1 MSYLAKVTLLFV
13 VFVDLLGQGLV
24 FPIINSLIMEPSTSM
39 LPKDTSD
46 AVRHFDYGLIISV
59 FFLCWFFG
67 APYISKLSDVIGRKK
82 AILICL
88 FGALGGY
95 ALTIVALYAN
105 SFVLLILGR
114 AITGLTAGNQP
125 IAQAAMIDGSVDEE
139 DRNRN
144 MGYIITGVSFGL
156 VGGPIIG
163 GFLSDPILIG
173 DIANAKLP
181 FFACFALVAVAIA
194 LVLFT
199 FKDERDSA
207 AERDPFVFR
216 PAEFFELLWEM
227 KNHPLVLRLTAVF
240 LFFHIANLSFY
251 IFVDNYLT
259 SRFGYGTLGGSMVM
273 LTIGAALAFS
283 STFLVVPAQ
292 KLLSK
297 EAILAITFIV
307 WAVSAA
313 VFVALPVAVL
323 TFVPVFCF
331 YFVFGIAYP
340 TFLGLYSAA
349 VGDEEQGWVM
359 GITIAIFTLVAG
371 VISLLGGE
379 LIGLDLDLPFYG
391 VIFAALIALVV
402 MFLAWNKPDIKRLT
416 RKSGGRR

>member
-1 MSYLAKVTLLFV
+1 MSFLAKVTLLFV

-24 FPIINSLIMEPSTSM
+24 FPIINSLVMEPSTSM
-39 LPKDTSD
+39 LPQSTSD
-46 AVRHFDYGLIISV
+46 AMRHFDYGLIIGV

-67 APYISKLSDVIGRKK
+67 APYISKLSDVIGRKN

-95 ALTIVALYAN
+95 ALTIAALYLN
-105 SFVLLILGR
+105 SFLLLILGR

-125 IAQAAMIDGSVDEE
+125 IAQAAMIDGSTDDE

-156 VGGPIIG
+156 VGGPLLG
-163 GFLSDPILIG
+163 GLLSDPVLLG
-173 DIANAKLP
+173 DLASIKLP
-181 FFACFALVAVAIA
+181 FYACFV
-194 LVLFT
+194 LVLIAILLVVFS
-199 FKDERDSA
+199 FKDAHDAE
-207 AERDPFVFR
+207 AERQKFVFR
-216 PAEFFELLWEM
+216 PSEILELLWRIRKYPTVM
-227 KNHPLVLRLTAVF
+227 RLTVVF
-240 LFFHIANLSFY
+240 FFFHVANLSFY

-273 LTIGAALAFS
+273 LTIGIALAFS

-292 KLLSK
+292 KRFSK
-297 EAILAITFIV
+297 EAILGMTFTV

-313 VFVALPVAVL
+313 AFIASPSAIL
-323 TFVPVFCF
+323 TYVPVFCF
-331 YFVFGIAYP
+331 YFAFGIAYP

-349 VGDEEQGWVM
+349 VSDKEQGWVM
-359 GITIAIFTLVAG
+359 GVTIAVFTLVAG

-391 VIFAALIALVV
+391 VIIAALTALVV
-402 MFLAWNKPDIKRLT
+402 MFFTWNKPEIKALMRG
-416 RKSGGRR
+416 SGG

>member
-1 MSYLAKVTLLFV
+1 MSFLTKITLLFV

-46 AVRHFDYGLIISV
+46 AVRHFDYGLIIGV

-67 APYISKLSDVIGRKK
+67 APYISKLSDVIGRKN

-95 ALTIVALYAN
+95 ALTIAALYLN
-105 SFVLLILGR
+105 SFALLILGR

-125 IAQAAMIDGSVDEE
+125 IAQAAMIDGSVDDE

-163 GFLSDPILIG
+163 GFLSDPILLG
-173 DIANAKLP
+173 DLASIRLP
-181 FFACFALVAVAIA
+181 FYACFVLVLIAVLLVA
-194 LVLFT
+194 FF
-199 FKDERDSA
+199 FKDKHDRI
-207 AERDPFVFR
+207 AEQQPFVFR
-216 PAEFFELLWEM
+216 PMEIFELLWQITKYPIVM
-227 KNHPLVLRLTAVF
+227 RLTVVF

-292 KLLSK
+292 KRFSK
-297 EAILAITFIV
+297 EAILGTTFVVWALSAAAFVASPVAWLTFI
-307 WAVSAA
+307 
-313 VFVALPVAVL
+313 
-323 TFVPVFCF
+323 PVFCF

-349 VGDEEQGWVM
+349 VSDEEQGWVM
-359 GITIAIFTLVAG
+359 GVTIAVFTLVAG
-371 VISLLGGE
+371 IISLIGGE
-379 LIGLDLDLPFYG
+379 LIGLDLDLPFFG
-391 VIFAALIALVV
+391 VIIAAIVALIV
-402 MFLAWNKPDIKRLT
+402 MFIAWNKPEIRTLT
-416 RKSGGRR
+416 RRSDG

>member
-1 MSYLAKVTLLFV
+1 MSFFTKVTLLFV

-39 LPKDTSD
+39 LPKDTTD
-46 AVRHFDYGLIISV
+46 AVRHFDYGLIIGV

-67 APYISKLSDVIGRKK
+67 APYISKLSDVIGRKN

-95 ALTIVALYAN
+95 ALTIVALYMN
-105 SFVLLILGR
+105 SFILLILGR

-125 IAQAAMIDGSVDEE
+125 IAQAAMIDGSIDDE

-163 GFLSDPILIG
+163 GFLSDPILLG
-173 DIANAKLP
+173 SLASVKLP
-181 FFACFALVAVAIA
+181 FYACFVLIVIAVL
-194 LVLFT
+194 LVLF
-199 FKDERDSA
+199 FFQDKHDKV
-207 AERDPFVFR
+207 AEQQPFVFR
-216 PAEFFELLWEM
+216 PMEIFELLWQI
-227 KNHPLVLRLTAVF
+227 KNYPTVLRLTAVF

-259 SRFGYGTLGGSMVM
+259 SRFGYGTLGGSMMM
-273 LTIGAALAFS
+273 LTIGVALAFS

-292 KLLSK
+292 KRFSK
-297 EAILAITFIV
+297 EAILGTTFVV
-307 WAVSAA
+307 WAVSATA
-313 VFVALPVAVL
+313 FLAAPVALL
-323 TFVPVFCF
+323 TFAPVFCF
-331 YFVFGIAYP
+331 YFAFGIAYP

-349 VGDEEQGWVM
+349 VSDEEQGWIM
-359 GITIAIFTLVAG
+359 GVTIAVFTLVAG
-371 VISLLGGE
+371 VISLIGGE

-391 VIFAALIALVV
+391 VIIAALVALLV
-402 MFLAWNKPDIKRLT
+402 MFIAWNKPEIRALT
-416 RKSGGRR
+416 RKTGG

>member
-1 MSYLAKVTLLFV
+1 MSFFTKVTLLFV

-39 LPKDTSD
+39 LPKETTD
-46 AVRHFDYGLIISV
+46 AVRHFDYGLIIGV

-67 APYISKLSDVIGRKK
+67 APYISKLSDVIGRKN

-95 ALTIVALYAN
+95 ALTIAALYMN
-105 SFVLLILGR
+105 SFILLILGR

-125 IAQAAMIDGSVDEE
+125 IAQAAMIDGSVDDE

-163 GFLSDPILIG
+163 GFLSDPILLG
-173 DIANAKLP
+173 SLASVKLP
-181 FFACFALVAVAIA
+181 FYACFVLIVIAVLLVVFFFQDKHDKIA
-194 LVLFT
+194 
-199 FKDERDSA
+199 EQR
-207 AERDPFVFR
+207 PFVFR
-216 PAEFFELLWEM
+216 PMEIFELLWQI
-227 KNHPLVLRLTAVF
+227 KNYPTVLRLTAVF

-259 SRFGYGTLGGSMVM
+259 SRFGYGTLGGSMMM
-273 LTIGAALAFS
+273 LTIGVALAFS

-292 KLLSK
+292 KRFSK
-297 EAILAITFIV
+297 EAILGTTFVVWAISAAAFVASPVALLTFI
-307 WAVSAA
+307 
-313 VFVALPVAVL
+313 
-323 TFVPVFCF
+323 PVFCF

-349 VGDEEQGWVM
+349 VSDEEQGWIM
-359 GITIAIFTLVAG
+359 GVTIAVFTLVAG
-371 VISLLGGE
+371 VISLIGGE

-391 VIFAALIALVV
+391 VIIAALVALIV
-402 MFLAWNKPDIKRLT
+402 MFITWNKPEIRALT
-416 RKSGGRR
+416 RKAGG

>member
-1 MSYLAKVTLLFV
+1 MSFFAKVTMLFV

-24 FPIINSLIMEPSTSM
+24 FPILNSLIMEPGTSM
-39 LPKDTSD
+39 LAKDTTD
-46 AVRHFDYGLIISV
+46 ATRHFNYGLIIGI

-67 APYISKLSDVIGRKK
+67 APYISKLSDVIGRKN

-95 ALTIVALYAN
+95 ALTIAALYLN
-105 SFVLLILGR
+105 SFLLLILGR

-125 IAQAAMIDGSVDEE
+125 IAQAAMIDGSVDDE

-163 GFLSDPILIG
+163 GILSDPTILG
-173 DIANAKLP
+173 SVASVKLP
-181 FFACFALVAVAIA
+181 FYACFVLVMIAIF
-194 LVLFT
+194 LVLT
-199 FKDERDSA
+199 CFKDQHDKV
-207 AERDPFVFR
+207 AERQPFVFR
-216 PAEFFELLWEM
+216 PAEIFELLWQI
-227 KNHPLVLRLTAVF
+227 KNYPIVVRLTVVF
-240 LFFHIANLSFY
+240 FFFHIANLSFY

-259 SRFGYGTLGGSMVM
+259 SKFGYGTFGGSMVM
-273 LTIGAALAFS
+273 LTIGVALAFS

-292 KLLSK
+292 KRFSK
-297 EAILAITFIV
+297 EAILGTTFVV
-307 WAVSAA
+307 WAVSAGA
-313 VFVALPVAVL
+313 FVASPVAIL
-323 TFVPVFCF
+323 TFIPVFCF

-359 GITIAIFTLVAG
+359 GVTIAIFTLVAG

-379 LIGLDLDLPFYG
+379 LIGLDLDIPFFG
-391 VIFAALIALVV
+391 VIAAAIIALVV
-402 MFLAWNKPDIKRLT
+402 MFLAWNKPEIKTLT
-416 RKSGGRR
+416 RVSGG

>member
-1 MSYLAKVTLLFV
+1 MSFFTKVTLLFV

-39 LPKDTSD
+39 LPKGTSD
-46 AVRHFDYGLIISV
+46 AVRHFDYGLIIGV

-67 APYISKLSDVIGRKK
+67 APYISKLSDVIGRKN

-95 ALTIVALYAN
+95 ALTIAALYMN
-105 SFVLLILGR
+105 SFILLILGR

-125 IAQAAMIDGSVDEE
+125 IAQAAMIDGSVDDE

-163 GFLSDPILIG
+163 GFLSDPILLG
-173 DIANAKLP
+173 SLASVKLP
-181 FFACFALVAVAIA
+181 FYACFVLIVIAVLLVIFFFQDKHDKIA
-194 LVLFT
+194 
-199 FKDERDSA
+199 EQR
-207 AERDPFVFR
+207 PFVFR
-216 PAEFFELLWEM
+216 PMEIFELLWQI
-227 KNHPLVLRLTAVF
+227 KNYPTVLRLTAVF

-259 SRFGYGTLGGSMVM
+259 SRFGYGTLGGSMMM
-273 LTIGAALAFS
+273 LTIGVALAFS

-292 KLLSK
+292 KRFSK
-297 EAILAITFIV
+297 EAILGTTFVVWAISAAAFVASPIALLTFI
-307 WAVSAA
+307 
-313 VFVALPVAVL
+313 
-323 TFVPVFCF
+323 PVFCF
-331 YFVFGIAYP
+331 YFVFGISYP

-349 VGDEEQGWVM
+349 VSDEEQGWIM
-359 GITIAIFTLVAG
+359 GVTIAVFTLVAG
-371 VISLLGGE
+371 VISLIGGE

-391 VIFAALIALVV
+391 VIIAALVALIV
-402 MFLAWNKPDIKRLT
+402 MFITWNKPEIRALT
-416 RKSGGRR
+416 RKTGG

>member
-1 MSYLAKVTLLFV
+1 MPFLAKVTMLFV

-39 LPKDTSD
+39 LPKDTTD
-46 AVRHFDYGLIISV
+46 AVRHFNYGLIIGI

-67 APYISKLSDVIGRKK
+67 APYISKLSDVIGRKN

-95 ALTIVALYAN
+95 ALTIAALYLN
-105 SFVLLILGR
+105 SFLLLILGR

-125 IAQAAMIDGSVDEE
+125 IAQAAMIDGSVDDE

-163 GFLSDPILIG
+163 GFLSDPVILG
-173 DIANAKLP
+173 SLASVKLP
-181 FFACFALVAVAIA
+181 FFACFALVAVAIL
-194 LVLFT
+194 LVVSC
-199 FKDERDSA
+199 FKDKHDVE
-207 AERDPFVFR
+207 AERKPFVFR
-216 PAEFFELLWEM
+216 PAEIFELLWQI
-227 KNHPLVLRLTAVF
+227 KNYPVVLRLTFVF
-240 LFFHIANLSFY
+240 FFFHIANLSFY

-259 SRFGYGTLGGSMVM
+259 SRFGYGTFGGSMVM
-273 LTIGAALAFS
+273 LTIGVALAFS
-283 STFLVVPAQ
+283 STFLVVPVQ
-292 KLLSK
+292 KRFSK
-297 EAILAITFIV
+297 EAILGTTFVV

-313 VFVALPVAVL
+313 AFVASPIAIL
-323 TFVPVFCF
+323 TFIPVFCF

-340 TFLGLYSAA
+340 TFLGLYAAA
-349 VGDEEQGWVM
+349 VDDEEQGWVM

-371 VISLLGGE
+371 VISLIGGE
-379 LIGLDLDLPFYG
+379 LIGLNLDIPFFG
-391 VIFAALIALVV
+391 VIIAAIIALVV
-402 MFLAWNKPDIKRLT
+402 MFLSWNKPEIRALT
-416 RKSGGRR
+416 RISGG

>member
-1 MSYLAKVTLLFV
+1 MSFFAKVTLLFV

-24 FPIINSLIMEPSTSM
+24 FPILNSLIMEPGTGL
-39 LPKDTSD
+39 LPKDTSE
-46 AVRHFDYGLIISV
+46 AARHFDYGLIIGV

-88 FGALGGY
+88 FGALVGY
-95 ALTIVALYAN
+95 GLTIVALYLN
-105 SFVLLILGR
+105 SFLLMILGR

-125 IAQAAMIDGSVDEE
+125 IAQAAMIDGSVDDE

-156 VGGPIIG
+156 VGGPLIG
-163 GFLSDPILIG
+163 GLLSDPVLIG
-173 DIANAKLP
+173 SIASVKLP
-181 FFACFALVAVAIA
+181 FYACFV
-194 LVLFT
+194 LVLIAIVLVIT
-199 FKDERDSA
+199 SFKDQHD
-207 AERDPFVFR
+207 AEETGTFVFR
-216 PAEFFELLWEM
+216 PAEIFELLLRIG
-227 KNHPLVLRLTAVF
+227 KYPLVLRLTIVF
-240 LFFHIANLSFY
+240 FFFHIANLSFY

-292 KLLSK
+292 KRFSK
-297 EAILAITFIV
+297 EAILGITFTV
-307 WAVSAA
+307 WAVSAGA
-313 VFVALPVAVL
+313 FVAAPAAWMTYLPI
-323 TFVPVFCF
+323 FCF

-349 VGDEEQGWVM
+349 VSDEEQGWVM
-359 GITIAIFTLVAG
+359 GVTIAVFTLVAG

-391 VIFAALIALVV
+391 VIIAAVVALVV
-402 MFLAWNKPDIKRLT
+402 MFLAWNKPEIKALT
-416 RKSGGRR
+416 RRNAG

>member
-1 MSYLAKVTLLFV
+1 MSFFAKVTMLFV

-39 LPKDTSD
+39 LPTDTTD
-46 AVRHFDYGLIISV
+46 AMRHFNYGLIIGI

-67 APYISKLSDVIGRKK
+67 APYISKLSDVIGRKN

-95 ALTIVALYAN
+95 ALTIAALYAN

-125 IAQAAMIDGSVDEE
+125 IAQAAMIDGSTDDE

-163 GFLSDPILIG
+163 GFLSDPAIIG
-173 DIANAKLP
+173 SIASVKLP
-181 FFACFALVAVAIA
+181 FFACFVLVAIA
-194 LVLFT
+194 ILLVLAC
-199 FKDERDSA
+199 FKDRHDKI
-207 AERDPFVFR
+207 AERQPFVFR
-216 PAEFFELLWEM
+216 PAEIFELLWQI
-227 KNHPLVLRLTAVF
+227 KNYPVVMRLTAVF
-240 LFFHIANLSFY
+240 FFFHIANLSFY

-259 SRFGYGTLGGSMVM
+259 SRFGYGTFGGSMVM

-292 KLLSK
+292 KRFSK
-297 EAILAITFIV
+297 EAILGTTFVVWAISAAAFVASPVAILTFI
-307 WAVSAA
+307 
-313 VFVALPVAVL
+313 
-323 TFVPVFCF
+323 PVFCF

-359 GITIAIFTLVAG
+359 GVTIAIFTLVAG
-371 VISLLGGE
+371 VISLIGGE
-379 LIGLDLDLPFYG
+379 LIGLDLDIPFFG
-391 VIFAALIALVV
+391 VIIAAIVALVV
-402 MFLAWNKPDIKRLT
+402 MFLAWNKPEIKALT
-416 RKSGGRR
+416 RVSGD

>member
-1 MSYLAKVTLLFV
+1 MSFLTKVTLLFV

-24 FPIINSLIMEPSTSM
+24 FPIINSLIMEPTTSM

-46 AVRHFDYGLIISV
+46 AVRHFDYGLIIGV

-67 APYISKLSDVIGRKK
+67 APYISKLSDVIGRKN

-95 ALTIVALYAN
+95 ALTIAALYLN
-105 SFVLLILGR
+105 SFGLLILGR

-125 IAQAAMIDGSVDEE
+125 IAQAAMIDGSVDDE

-163 GFLSDPILIG
+163 GFLSDPILLGDFASIRLPFYACFVLVLIAVLLVVFFFKDQRD
-173 DIANAKLP
+173 DIAEKQ
-181 FFACFALVAVAIA
+181 
-194 LVLFT
+194 T
-199 FKDERDSA
+199 
-207 AERDPFVFR
+207 FVFR
-216 PAEFFELLWEM
+216 PMEIFELLWQITKYPVVM
-227 KNHPLVLRLTAVF
+227 RITAVF

-259 SRFGYGTLGGSMVM
+259 SRFGYGTLGGSMIM

-292 KLLSK
+292 KRFSK
-297 EAILAITFIV
+297 EAILGTTFVVWALSAAAFVASPVALLTFI
-307 WAVSAA
+307 
-313 VFVALPVAVL
+313 
-323 TFVPVFCF
+323 PVFCF
-331 YFVFGIAYP
+331 YFVFGVAYP

-349 VGDEEQGWVM
+349 VSDEEQGWIM
-359 GITIAIFTLVAG
+359 GVTIAVFTLVAG

-391 VIFAALIALVV
+391 VIIAALIALLV
-402 MFLAWNKPDIKRLT
+402 MFIAWNKPEIKSLT
-416 RKSGGRR
+416 RRSGD

>member
-1 MSYLAKVTLLFV
+1 MPFLAKVTMLFV

-39 LPKDTSD
+39 LPRDTTD
-46 AVRHFDYGLIISV
+46 AVRHFNYGLIIGV

-67 APYISKLSDVIGRKK
+67 APYISKLSDVIGRKN

-95 ALTIVALYAN
+95 ALTIAALYMN
-105 SFVLLILGR
+105 SFLLLILGR

-125 IAQAAMIDGSVDEE
+125 IAQAAMVDGSVDDE

-163 GFLSDPILIG
+163 GFLSDPILLG
-173 DIANAKLP
+173 SIASIKLP
-181 FFACFALVAVAIA
+181 FYASFVLVAFAIFM
-194 LVLFT
+194 VLTF
-199 FKDERDSA
+199 FKDQHDQV
-207 AERDPFVFR
+207 AERQPFVFR
-216 PAEFFELLWEM
+216 PAEIFESLWLIKNYPIVVRITVVFF
-227 KNHPLVLRLTAVF
+227 
-240 LFFHIANLSFY
+240 FFHIANLSFY

-292 KLLSK
+292 KRFSK
-297 EAILAITFIV
+297 EAILGITFVV
-307 WAVSAA
+307 WAISGAA
-313 VFVALPVAVL
+313 FVASPVAIL
-323 TFVPVFCF
+323 TFIPVFCF

-349 VGDEEQGWVM
+349 VNDEEQGWIM
-359 GITIAIFTLVAG
+359 GVTIAVFTLIAG
-371 VISLLGGE
+371 IISLIGGE
-379 LIGLDLDLPFYG
+379 LIGLNLDIPFYV
-391 VIFAALIALVV
+391 VIVAALIALLV
-402 MFLAWNKPDIKRLT
+402 MFLAWNKPELKALT
-416 RKSGGRR
+416 RKSGG

>member
-1 MSYLAKVTLLFV
+1 MSVLAKVTLLFV

-24 FPIINSLIMEPSTSM
+24 FPILNSLIMEPGTG
-39 LPKDTSD
+39 LLAKDTTQ
-46 AVRHFDYGLIISV
+46 AMRHFDYGLIIGV

-88 FGALGGY
+88 FGALVGY
-95 ALTIVALYAN
+95 GLTIVALYLN
-105 SFVLLILGR
+105 SFLLMILGR

-125 IAQAAMIDGSVDEE
+125 IAQAAMIDGSTDDE

-156 VGGPIIG
+156 VGGPLLG
-163 GFLSDPILIG
+163 GLLSDPVLIG
-173 DIANAKLP
+173 DIASIKLP
-181 FFACFALVAVAIA
+181 FFACFVLVAIA
-194 LVLFT
+194 ILLVVTTFQDKHDAEEQGT
-199 FKDERDSA
+199 FK
-207 AERDPFVFR
+207 FR
-216 PAEFFELLWEM
+216 PAEIFELLWRITKYPRVM
-227 KNHPLVLRLTAVF
+227 RLTVVF
-240 LFFHIANLSFY
+240 FFFHIANLSFY

-273 LTIGAALAFS
+273 LTIGIALAFS

-292 KLLSK
+292 KRFSK
-297 EAILAITFIV
+297 EAILGMTFLV
-307 WAVSAA
+307 WALSAA
-313 VFVALPVAVL
+313 AFVASPAAWMTYL
-323 TFVPVFCF
+323 PVFCF
-331 YFVFGIAYP
+331 YFAFGIAYP

-349 VGDEEQGWVM
+349 VGDAEQGWVM
-359 GITIAIFTLVAG
+359 GVTIAVFTLVAG

-391 VIFAALIALVV
+391 VIIAAVIALVV
-402 MFLAWNKPDIKRLT
+402 MFLAWNKPEIKKLT
-416 RKSGGRR
+416 RRNAG

>member
-1 MSYLAKVTLLFV
+1 MSFFAKVTMLFV

-24 FPIINSLIMEPSTSM
+24 FPIINSLIMEPGTSM
-39 LPKDTSD
+39 LPTDTTD
-46 AVRHFDYGLIISV
+46 TMRHFNYGLIIGI

-67 APYISKLSDVIGRKK
+67 APYISKLSDVIGRKN

-95 ALTIVALYAN
+95 ALTIAALYAN

-125 IAQAAMIDGSVDEE
+125 IAQAAMIDGSTDDE

-163 GFLSDPILIG
+163 GFLSDPAIIG
-173 DIANAKLP
+173 SIASVKLP
-181 FFACFALVAVAIA
+181 FFACFVLVAIA
-194 LVLFT
+194 ILLVLAC
-199 FKDERDSA
+199 FKDRHDKI
-207 AERDPFVFR
+207 AERQPFVFR
-216 PAEFFELLWEM
+216 PAEIFELLWQI
-227 KNHPLVLRLTAVF
+227 KNYPVVMRLTAVF
-240 LFFHIANLSFY
+240 FFFHIANLSFY

-259 SRFGYGTLGGSMVM
+259 SRFGYGTFGGSMVM

-283 STFLVVPAQ
+283 STFLVVPVQ
-292 KLLSK
+292 KRFSK
-297 EAILAITFIV
+297 EAILGTTFVVWAISAAAFVASPVAILTFI
-307 WAVSAA
+307 
-313 VFVALPVAVL
+313 
-323 TFVPVFCF
+323 PVFCF

-359 GITIAIFTLVAG
+359 GVTIAIFTLVAG
-371 VISLLGGE
+371 VISLIGGE
-379 LIGLDLDLPFYG
+379 LIGLDLDIPFFG
-391 VIFAALIALVV
+391 VIIAAIVALVV
-402 MFLAWNKPDIKRLT
+402 MFLAWNKPEIKALT
-416 RKSGGRR
+416 RVSGD

>member
-1 MSYLAKVTLLFV
+1 MSFLAKVTLLFV

-24 FPIINSLIMEPSTSM
+24 FPIINSLVMEPSTSM
-39 LPKDTSD
+39 LPHSTSD
-46 AVRHFDYGLIISV
+46 AMRHFDYGLIIGV

-67 APYISKLSDVIGRKK
+67 APYISKLSDVIGRKN

-95 ALTIVALYAN
+95 ALTIAALYLN
-105 SFVLLILGR
+105 SFLLLVLGR

-125 IAQAAMIDGSVDEE
+125 IAQAAMIDGSTDDE

-156 VGGPIIG
+156 VGGPLLG
-163 GFLSDPILIG
+163 GLLSDPVLLG
-173 DIANAKLP
+173 DLASIKLP
-181 FFACFALVAVAIA
+181 FYACFV
-194 LVLFT
+194 LVLIAILLVVFS
-199 FKDERDSA
+199 FKDAHDAE
-207 AERDPFVFR
+207 AERQKFVFR
-216 PAEFFELLWEM
+216 PSEILELLWRIRKYPTVM
-227 KNHPLVLRLTAVF
+227 RLTVVF
-240 LFFHIANLSFY
+240 FFFHVANLSFY

-273 LTIGAALAFS
+273 LTIGIALAFS

-292 KLLSK
+292 KRFSK
-297 EAILAITFIV
+297 EAILGMTFTV

-313 VFVALPVAVL
+313 AFIASPSAIP
-323 TFVPVFCF
+323 TYVPVFCF
-331 YFVFGIAYP
+331 YFAFGIAYP

-349 VGDEEQGWVM
+349 VSDKEQGWVM
-359 GITIAIFTLVAG
+359 GVTIAVFTLVAG

-391 VIFAALIALVV
+391 VIIAALTALVV
-402 MFLAWNKPDIKRLT
+402 MFFAWNKPEIKALMRG
-416 RKSGGRR
+416 SGG

>member
-1 MSYLAKVTLLFV
+1 MSFFAKVTMLFV

-24 FPIINSLIMEPSTSM
+24 FPIINSLIMEPGTSM
-39 LPKDTSD
+39 LPTDTTD
-46 AVRHFDYGLIISV
+46 AMRHFNYGLIIGI

-67 APYISKLSDVIGRKK
+67 APYISKLSDVIGRKN

-95 ALTIVALYAN
+95 ALTIAALSAN

-125 IAQAAMIDGSVDEE
+125 IAQAAMIDGSTDDE

-163 GFLSDPILIG
+163 GFLSDPAIIG
-173 DIANAKLP
+173 SIASVKLP
-181 FFACFALVAVAIA
+181 FFACFVLVAIA
-194 LVLFT
+194 ILLVLAC
-199 FKDERDSA
+199 FKDRHDKI
-207 AERDPFVFR
+207 AERQPFVFR
-216 PAEFFELLWEM
+216 PAEIFELLWQI
-227 KNHPLVLRLTAVF
+227 KNYPVVMRLTAVF
-240 LFFHIANLSFY
+240 FFFHIANLSFY

-259 SRFGYGTLGGSMVM
+259 SRFGYGTFGGSMVM

-292 KLLSK
+292 KRFSK
-297 EAILAITFIV
+297 EAILGTTFVVWAISAAAFVASPVAILTFI
-307 WAVSAA
+307 
-313 VFVALPVAVL
+313 
-323 TFVPVFCF
+323 PVFCF

-359 GITIAIFTLVAG
+359 GVTIAIFTLVAG
-371 VISLLGGE
+371 VISLIGGE
-379 LIGLDLDLPFYG
+379 LIGLDLDIPFFG
-391 VIFAALIALVV
+391 VIIAAIVALVV
-402 MFLAWNKPDIKRLT
+402 MFLAWNKPEIKALT
-416 RKSGGRR
+416 RVSGD

>member
-1 MSYLAKVTLLFV
+1 MTVLARITLLFV

-24 FPIINSLIMEPSTSM
+24 FPIINSLVMEPTTSM
-39 LPKDTSD
+39 LPKDSSD
-46 AVRHFDYGLIISV
+46 AARHFDYGLVIGV

-95 ALTIVALYAN
+95 ALTIAALFLN

-125 IAQAAMIDGSVDEE
+125 IAQAAMIDGSTDEE

-156 VGGPIIG
+156 VGGPILG
-163 GFLSDPILIG
+163 GFLSDPDVLGSLASI
-173 DIANAKLP
+173 KMP
-181 FFACFALVAVAIA
+181 FYASLALVAIAIA
-194 LVLFT
+194 LVLT
-199 FKDERDSA
+199 SFKEPEDSGA
-207 AERDPFVFR
+207 VRPPFVFR
-216 PAEFFELLWEM
+216 PAEIFELLWQIRDYPKVM
-227 KNHPLVLRLTAVF
+227 RLTTVF
-240 LFFHIANLSFY
+240 VFFHIANLSFY

-273 LTIGAALAFS
+273 LTIGVALAFS

-292 KLLSK
+292 KRLSK

-307 WAVSAA
+307 WALSAAAFVSAPS
-313 VFVALPVAVL
+313 ALL
-323 TFVPVFCF
+323 TYIPVFCF

-349 VGDEEQGWVM
+349 VSDKEQGWVM
-359 GITIAIFTLVAG
+359 GVTIAVFTLVAG

-391 VIFAALIALVV
+391 VIAAALIALLV
-402 MFLAWNKPDIKRLT
+402 MFLAWSGPEIRTLT
-416 RKSGGRR
+416 RKNGG

>member
-1 MSYLAKVTLLFV
+1 MSFFTKVTLLFV

-39 LPKDTSD
+39 LPKGTSD
-46 AVRHFDYGLIISV
+46 AVRHFDYGLIIGV

-67 APYISKLSDVIGRKK
+67 APYISKLSDVIGRKN

-95 ALTIVALYAN
+95 ALTIAALYMN
-105 SFVLLILGR
+105 SFILLILGR

-125 IAQAAMIDGSVDEE
+125 IAQAAMIDGSVDDE

-163 GFLSDPILIG
+163 GFLSDPILLG
-173 DIANAKLP
+173 SLASVKLP
-181 FFACFALVAVAIA
+181 FYACFVLIVIAVLLVIFFFQDKHDKIA
-194 LVLFT
+194 
-199 FKDERDSA
+199 EQR
-207 AERDPFVFR
+207 PFVFR
-216 PAEFFELLWEM
+216 PMEIFELLWQI
-227 KNHPLVLRLTAVF
+227 KNYPTVLRLTAVF

-259 SRFGYGTLGGSMVM
+259 SRFGYGTLGGSMMM
-273 LTIGAALAFS
+273 LTIGVALAFS

-292 KLLSK
+292 KRFSK
-297 EAILAITFIV
+297 EAILGTTFVV

-313 VFVALPVAVL
+313 AFVASPVALL
-323 TFVPVFCF
+323 TFIPVFCF

-349 VGDEEQGWVM
+349 VSDEEQGWIM
-359 GITIAIFTLVAG
+359 GVTIAVFTLVAG
-371 VISLLGGE
+371 VISLIGGE

-391 VIFAALIALVV
+391 VIVAALVALIV
-402 MFLAWNKPDIKRLT
+402 MFITWNKPEIRALT
-416 RKSGGRR
+416 RKSGS

>member
-1 MSYLAKVTLLFV
+1 MSFLAKVTLLFV

-24 FPIINSLIMEPSTSM
+24 FPIINSLIMDPGTSM
-39 LPKDTSD
+39 LAKDTAD
-46 AVRHFDYGLIISV
+46 ATRHFDYGLIIGV

-67 APYISKLSDVIGRKK
+67 APYISKLSDVIGRKN

-95 ALTIVALYAN
+95 ALTIAALYVN
-105 SFVLLILGR
+105 SFLLLILGR

-125 IAQAAMIDGSVDEE
+125 IAQAAMIDGSTDDE

-163 GFLSDPILIG
+163 GFLSDPVVFG
-173 DIANAKLP
+173 SIASVKTP
-181 FFACFALVAVAIA
+181 FYACFGLVAVAIL
-194 LVLFT
+194 LVF
-199 FKDERDSA
+199 FAFRDEHDRQ
-207 AERDPFVFR
+207 AERQPFVFR
-216 PAEFFELLWEM
+216 PAEIFELLWQVT
-227 KNHPLVLRLTAVF
+227 KYPKVARLTIVF
-240 LFFHIANLSFY
+240 FLFHIANMSFY

-273 LTIGAALAFS
+273 LTIGVALAFS

-297 EAILAITFIV
+297 EAILTITFIV

-313 VFVALPVAVL
+313 AFLASPVAIL
-323 TFVPVFCF
+323 TFIPVFCF

-340 TFLGLYSAA
+340 TFLGLYSAS
-349 VGDEEQGWVM
+349 VSDEEQGWVM
-359 GITIAIFTLVAG
+359 GVTIAVFTLDAG
-371 VISLLGGE
+371 IISLLGGE
-379 LIGLDLDLPFYG
+379 LIGIDLDLPFYG
-391 VIFAALIALVV
+391 VIVMAILALIV
-402 MFLAWNKPDIKRLT
+402 MFLAWNKPEIKALT
-416 RKSGGRR
+416 RKSGG

>member
-1 MSYLAKVTLLFV
+1 MLFV

-39 LPKDTSD
+39 LPKDTTD
-46 AVRHFDYGLIISV
+46 AVRHFNYGLIIGV

-67 APYISKLSDVIGRKK
+67 APYISKLSDVIGRKN

-95 ALTIVALYAN
+95 ALTIAALYMN
-105 SFVLLILGR
+105 SFILLILGR

-125 IAQAAMIDGSVDEE
+125 IAQAAMVDGSVDDE

-163 GFLSDPILIG
+163 GFLSDPILLG
-173 DIANAKLP
+173 SIASIKLP
-181 FFACFALVAVAIA
+181 FYASFVLVAFAIFM
-194 LVLFT
+194 VLTF
-199 FKDERDSA
+199 FKDQHDKV
-207 AERDPFVFR
+207 AERQPFVFR
-216 PAEFFELLWEM
+216 PAEIFESLWLIKNYPIVVRITVVFF
-227 KNHPLVLRLTAVF
+227 
-240 LFFHIANLSFY
+240 FFHIANLSFY

-292 KLLSK
+292 KRFSK
-297 EAILAITFIV
+297 EAILGITFVV
-307 WAVSAA
+307 WAISGAA
-313 VFVALPVAVL
+313 FVAAPVAIL
-323 TFVPVFCF
+323 TFIPVFCF

-349 VGDEEQGWVM
+349 VNDEEQGWIM
-359 GITIAIFTLVAG
+359 GVTIAVFTLIAG
-371 VISLLGGE
+371 IISLIGGE
-379 LIGLDLDLPFYG
+379 LIGLNLDIPFYV
-391 VIFAALIALVV
+391 VIVAALIALLV
-402 MFLAWNKPDIKRLT
+402 MFLAWNKPEIKALT
-416 RKSGGRR
+416 RRSGD

>member
-1 MSYLAKVTLLFV
+1 MPFLAKVTMLFV

-24 FPIINSLIMEPSTSM
+24 FPIINSLVMEPTTSM
-39 LPKDTSD
+39 LPKDTTD
-46 AVRHFDYGLIISV
+46 AVRHFNYGLIIGV

-67 APYISKLSDVIGRKK
+67 APYISKLSDVIGRKN

-95 ALTIVALYAN
+95 ALTIAALYLN
-105 SFVLLILGR
+105 SFLLLILGR

-125 IAQAAMIDGSVDEE
+125 IAQAAMVDGSVDDE

-163 GFLSDPILIG
+163 GFLSDPIILGSVASI
-173 DIANAKLP
+173 KLP
-181 FFACFALVAVAIA
+181 FYASFALVAFAIFM
-194 LVLFT
+194 VLFF
-199 FKDERDSA
+199 FKDQHDQI
-207 AERDPFVFR
+207 AERQPFVFR
-216 PAEFFELLWEM
+216 PAEIFESLWLIR
-227 KNHPLVLRLTAVF
+227 NYPIVVRITAVF
-240 LFFHIANLSFY
+240 FFFHIANLSFY

-292 KLLSK
+292 KCFSK
-297 EAILAITFIV
+297 EAILGITFVV
-307 WAVSAA
+307 WAISAA
-313 VFVALPVAVL
+313 AFVASPVAIL
-323 TFVPVFCF
+323 TFIPVFCF

-349 VGDEEQGWVM
+349 VNDEEQGWIM
-359 GITIAIFTLVAG
+359 GVTIAVFTLIAG
-371 VISLLGGE
+371 IISLIGGE
-379 LIGLDLDLPFYG
+379 LIGLDLDIPFYV
-391 VIFAALIALVV
+391 VIVSALIALLV
-402 MFLAWNKPDIKRLT
+402 MFLAWNKPELKALT
-416 RKSGGRR
+416 RRSGD